1 MNWDIFFKIGAGLLA
16 LWLAFWAGATHEN
29 GDTTDANVLGW
40 ISVII
45 ILGLLVT
52 S

>member
-16 LWLAFWAGATHEN
+16 LWLAFWAGVRDRN
-29 GDTTDANVLGW
+29 GYTDDANVLGW